1 MSLFPRKKP
10 DEVHELRRRIDTLE
24 AVNRAQNV
32 KLDLQEERIDD
43 LELRVVELELVLSNI
58 LQPSVTA

>member
-10 DEVHELRRRIDTLE
+10 DEVTELRRRVDTLE

-43 LELRVVELELVLSNI
+43 LELRVVELEDVVRRVLA
-58 LQPSVTA
+58 PEVKA